1 MMDRVGNT
9 RGTAK
14 TVALDARG
22 NFQFR
27 DAVGGRD
34 SNDYYRLRLN
44 RSSSLNISLAQLRS
58 NANLELLSRSG
69 GVLQRSSKSG
79 TRSESIR
86 KTLAPGTYYLRV
98 YPGSQQSTTYVFR
111 LSASSLP
118 NIDTP
123 TQPEPPPS
131 VNPPSTPVYP
141 LPTTKFLN
149 VNSPNGGNQFTSGSN
164 LSINWTDNFS
174 ENVRIE
180 LYQGNIFTRNIAAST
195 ASDGIFN
202 WLVPSNLPG
211 RSDYKLKI
219 TSVNDSR
226 VTDFSDVSFS
236 ILPSVSSNQWRAEF
250 FNRTSENYNL
260 NNWGVNGSTYKTGL
274 AQVTQ
279 NLGSN
284 NSAGTIKA
292 RLYRHYEHNSP
303 VAGINS
309 NYYAM
314 WATTRM
320 YLEVGRQY
328 QIATDS
334 DDGTAFY
341 LKPSSS
347 STTRFL
353 GDDWRDRSIAEDT
366 KLIPF
371 TVSQSGYY
379 DFGLKY
385 FEGIGGSI
393 IDVTVTELQTPSIR
407 VTSPN
412 GGNSFTT
419 GSSYNINWTDNISEN
434 VRIDLYR
441 GSTFDR
447 TITTSTFSDGSYSWL
462 VPTNLS
468 SRSDYRLK
476 ISSTQNSNIADWS
489 DSSFSIIAS
498 LPDLVVQN
506 ASAPTSATA
515 GSSITVSAYT
525 KNNGNS
531 LAGASYVRYW
541 LSNDTTLDSSDRSLG
556 TDYVN
561 SLSAGASE
569 LDSLTLTYNTSWGT
583 GTKYILFEADG
594 YKYVSESNETNNVTS
609 RAINVVAPLPDL
621 VVQSVSVPTSITAG
635 NTMSIS
641 AYTNNIGGSTA
652 GSSYI
657 RYWLSNNTTLD
668 SSDRSL
674 GTDYVNSLSAGASEL
689 DSLTLTYDTSWGTGT
704 KYILFEAD
712 GYKYV
717 SESNETNN
725 VTSRAITVH
734 SSPSTP
740 TTYQSFD
747 ANKVFSLHSNVGANH
762 TIYLDLNGHITT
774 NTAWNTRYGRS
785 SIVTPAYDA
794 DGNSS
799 SFSTTERQTIWEIW
813 RRVAED
819 FIPFNVNVTTAAPP
833 TSDLVKTDSSDTRWG
848 IRVAIGGNDD
858 DWYTGSAGGVAY
870 KNSFNYSTDTP
881 AFAFQNF
888 ANQSAKAFAEI
899 VSHEVGHALGL
910 SHDGDATKE
919 YYEGHGSGNTGWAS
933 IMGVGYSKNL
943 TQWGKGEYSGAT
955 NQEDDLSIITTRN
968 GFGYR
973 TDDYGGSRSSAAS
986 LLLNGFISNTYGII
1000 ERNTD
1005 EDWFTFNSSTGR
1017 ISLSINPFEHG
1028 PNLDI
1033 MAMIYNSSGALVATS
1048 NPFSELSASFN
1059 GSYSPGQYYIRIL
1072 GTGKSGVDGYTKYGS
1087 LGQYSITGSIA

>member
-609 RAINVVAPLPDL
+609 RAI
-621 VVQSVSVPTSITAG
+621 
-635 NTMSIS
+635 
-641 AYTNNIGGSTA
+641 
-652 GSSYI
+652 
-657 RYWLSNNTTLD
+657 
-668 SSDRSL
+668 
-674 GTDYVNSLSAGASEL
+674 
-689 DSLTLTYDTSWGTGT
+689 
-704 KYILFEAD
+704 
-712 GYKYV
+712 
-717 SESNETNN
+717 
-725 VTSRAITVH
+725 TVH